1 MVILSAGRFFV
12 SLAIALFTT
21 PSFAQ
26 TSDDPLDEA
35 KPAPASVGADI
46 PLTYFGPPPSEVQRE
61 LIGPYKLLKAGQV
74 DEDAG
79 TVTLPLYQGRM
90 KDGRQVWFVLTDTDD
105 KLNAEQLGLNCL
117 LN

>member
-1 MVILSAGRFFV
+1 LARV
-12 SLAIALFTT
+12 SKRSPYLLT

-90 KDGRQVWFVLTDTDD
+90 KDVVKSGLSSQIQMTNST
-105 KLNAEQLGLNCL
+105 LNSLVSTGL

>member
-1 MVILSAGRFFV
+1 
-12 SLAIALFTT
+12 LARYSDRLTT

-46 PLTYFGPPPSEVQRE
+46 PFTYFGPPPSEVQRE

-79 TVTLPLYQGRM
+79 TSCHSTKVG
-90 KDGRQVWFVLTDTDD
+90 
-105 KLNAEQLGLNCL
+105 
-117 LN
+117 